1 VPRDAEEIAHLYQS
15 RVDRLGPLHARMV
28 EVRDTYNGD
37 VVIPLPEISK
47 HEQATVANLTQR
59 GLDAIAQRAASV
71 LPDLH
76 YPALRPSIK
85 ASVEKATT
93 RRKVNY
99 GWWERTGIRRVMQRR
114 ARWFLGY
121 AQAPVIIRPD
131 PKLQIPVWE
140 PFSPLDTF
148 PAPTRLDGIEPDD
161 VIVRHKR
168 TKRWIEER
176 YPEAAGLVRKPKDCP
191 PDAVF
196 DVLEYIDDREIVF
209 VVLGQ
214 ADDDQFAA
222 TPEKV
227 TMAVEMVRLDNR
239 AGVCWA
245 VVPGRISLDRPVGQF
260 DAILGMYQTQAA
272 ITAMEIIAL
281 RKTIFPDTWLVNANT
296 GAQPHIV
303 QEPDYEL
310 GQPGIVVNGIID
322 RQQIPPNFA
331 AGQIAARLEG
341 AQRDTAGLPPELGG
355 MSQSNVRTARRG
367 SQVLGASI
375 DFTIA
380 EAQDTFTQSLHAE
393 NVRAI
398 EIDKAYFN
406 TSKSFY
412 VSTKGQ
418 QGLVEYKPS
427 ETFEAKAE
435 HIVSYPL
442 AGTDLSDLVIN
453 GGQRVGMGTMSKRS
467 FMKIDPLVDD
477 VDAEEAQ
484 IKMEGV
490 DAAFFAAFQ
499 EQMATPEAP
508 WQMEQVADFAK
519 RLAGGQV
526 WYEAVAEINRELQ
539 EKQAEGAVP
548 GSPEAMP
555 GLAPPGAPGAGV
567 PTVGEPSPSMG
578 NLTQLLNQLGSADTA
593 MAMR

>member
-1 VPRDAEEIAHLYQS
+1 MPRDAEEIAHLYRS
-15 RVDRLGPLHARMV
+15 RVERLGPLHARMV

-59 GLDAIAQRAASV
+59 GLDAISQRAASV

-76 YPALRPSIK
+76 YPALRPGIK
-85 ASVEKATT
+85 ASVDKATT

-99 GWWERTGIRRVMQRR
+99 GWWEKTAIRRVMQRR

-121 AQAPVIIRPD
+121 ASAPVIIRPD
-131 PKLQIPVWE
+131 PKLRIPTWE

-148 PAPTRLDGIEPDD
+148 PAPTRLDGMEPED

-168 TKRWIEER
+168 TLRWLKDH
-176 YPEAAGLVRKPKDCP
+176 YPEAAMVVHKMPECP
-191 PDAVF
+191 PDAMF
-196 DVLEYIDDREIVF
+196 DVLEYIDDEEIVF
-209 VVLGQ
+209 VVLGHAQ
-214 ADDDQFAA
+214 DDHFGS
-222 TPEKV
+222 PEPA
-227 TMAVEMVRLDNR
+227 TMAVTMSRLPNR

-245 VVPGRISLDRPVGQF
+245 VTPGRIALDRPIGQF

-281 RKTIFPDTWLVNANT
+281 RKTIFPDTWLVNPNT
-296 GAQPHIV
+296 GALPYIA
-303 QEPDYEL
+303 QEPDYEI
-310 GQPGIVVNGIID
+310 GQPGIVVNGTID

-331 AGQIAARLEG
+331 AGNIAARLEG

-380 EAQDTFTQSLHAE
+380 EAQDAFTQSLHAE
-393 NVRAI
+393 NTRAI
-398 EIDKAYFN
+398 AIDKGYFN
-406 TSKSFY
+406 KSKSFY

-427 ETFEAKAE
+427 ETFEDKAE

-526 WYEAVAEINRELQ
+526 WYEAVGEINEEL
-539 EKQAEGAVP
+539 KKAQAEGAEP
-548 GSPEAMP
+548 GSPETMP
-555 GLAPPGAPGAGV
+555 GLAMPGAPGAGV
-567 PTVGEPSPSMG
+567 PSVGEPSPSMG

-593 MAMR
+593 LAMR